1 MATIL
6 LTIKYQGTGFFV
18 FRFILL
24 SSMSSFTRL
33 QVYQTLLENP
43 IMPIFFH
50 DDPEVCKR
58 ILTACYE
65 GGIRCCEFTNRG
77 DYAHETYGALRKF
90 SRQQFPD
97 MVIGA
102 GTLVEAP
109 TTALYIQLGA
119 DFIVSPTLHEDVGRL
134 CNRRKIGWLPGC
146 FTLSEISKAEEL
158 GVEFVKLFP
167 GQASSPDFIRAIHGP
182 MPWTRIIVT
191 GGVEPTADSLRAWL
205 GAGATGVGIGSQ
217 LFPKQKIKDGAW
229 DDITATIENA
239 VRLAHSL
246 RK

>member
-1 MATIL
+1 
-6 LTIKYQGTGFFV
+6 
-18 FRFILL
+18 
-24 SSMSSFTRL
+24 MSSFSRL

-43 IMPIFFH
+43 IMPIFYQ
-50 DDPEVCKR
+50 DDLDTCQR

-90 SRQQFPD
+90 GKKQFPD

-102 GTLVEAP
+102 GTLVEPA

-119 DFIVSPTLHEDVGRL
+119 DFIVAPSLSEDVGRV

-146 FTLSEISKAEEL
+146 FTLSEMARAEEL
-158 GVEFVKLFP
+158 GAEFVKLFP
-167 GQASSPDFIRAIHGP
+167 GQVATPDYIRAIHGP

-191 GGVEPTADSLRAWL
+191 GGVEPTEDSLRAWL
-205 GAGATGVGIGSQ
+205 GAGAAGVGIGSQ

-229 DDITATIENA
+229 ADITATIENA
-239 VRLAHSL
+239 VRLARGL
-246 RK
+246 RP